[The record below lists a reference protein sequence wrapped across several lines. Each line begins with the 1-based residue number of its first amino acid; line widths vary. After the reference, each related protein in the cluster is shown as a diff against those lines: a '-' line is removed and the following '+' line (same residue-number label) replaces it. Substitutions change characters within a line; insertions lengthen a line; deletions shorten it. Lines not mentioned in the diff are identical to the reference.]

1 MDCMRGKG
9 NRENQMQ
16 ENDHAGKK
24 ANNLG
29 VA

>member
-1 MDCMRGKG
+1 MRGKG